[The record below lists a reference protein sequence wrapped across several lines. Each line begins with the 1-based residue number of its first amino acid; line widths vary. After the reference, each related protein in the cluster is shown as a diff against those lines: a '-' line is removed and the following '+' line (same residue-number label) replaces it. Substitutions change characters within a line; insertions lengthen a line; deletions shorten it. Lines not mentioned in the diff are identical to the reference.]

1 MPTIPNFHDVSLWL
15 VIKSFV
21 YLTKPRLTALLALTS
36 LVGAL
41 AAYNGNRA
49 VLFRLVVAVL
59 LSCMGTNALTC
70 YIDKDVD
77 TVMQRTMN
85 RPLPTKRI
93 GPQSALAFSS
103 VLLASGVLLAASI
116 NAYVV
121 SWALIGSALVL
132 SYNKWFKKA
141 TPCSIL
147 IASPGGAAP
156 LLGAYSAMTGA
167 VISIQPLLLALL
179 IVFWTPLHIWSIAL
193 SYKEDYRRAGVPM
206 LPVVRKDRSVVRSI
220 VLFAALY
227 IADTFVLFLM
237 LETSW
242 VCLLIVA
249 LINYPLLKS
258 LFRIL
263 NNDSMIAPL
272 RLFKLSGPHL
282 GLIFMLYLALSTR
295 SSLIWFFFNSSR

>member
-1 MPTIPNFHDVSLWL
+1 LQSALKSL
-15 VIKSFV
+15 V

-36 LVGAL
+36 FVGAL
-41 AAYNGNRA
+41 AAYNGNHTM
-49 VLFRLVVAVL
+49 LFTLVVAVL

-70 YIDKDVD
+70 YIDKDMD
-77 TVMQRTMN
+77 TIMERTMN

-93 GPQSALAFSS
+93 GPQSALAFGS
-103 VLLASGVLLAASI
+103 VLLALGVLLAASI
-116 NAYVV
+116 NVYVV

-141 TPCSIL
+141 TPYSIL

-167 VISIQPLLLALL
+167 AISIQPLLLALL

-206 LPVVRKDRSVVRSI
+206 LPVVRKDRNVVRSI
-220 VLFAALY
+220 ALFAALY
-227 IADTFVLFLM
+227 IADTSVLFLM
-237 LETSW
+237 LEPSW
-242 VCLLIVA
+242 LCLLILT

-258 LFRIL
+258 LFQIL
-263 NNDSMIAPL
+263 FNDSIIASL
-272 RLFKLSGPHL
+272 RLFKLSSPHL
-282 GLIFMLYLALSTR
+282 GVIFILYLVLSTR
-295 SSLIWFFFNSSR
+295 SSFVWLFVNSLR